1 MGYRVERAHILL
13 ATNNKNQRRDARL
26 LRALICWLMVAG
38 ILAVLG
44 CASSPTPPPVAPL
57 ADQPASTT
65 RAPAPTTPT
74 SHAQGADLPSLR
86 LRSASGTPG
95 SSSSPARAADTRP
108 SPPADADYA
117 QTEGLVLG
125 AGDVVRAPE

>member
-38 ILAVLG
+38 MLVVLG
-44 CASSPTPPPVAPL
+44 CASSPTPPPAAPP

-65 RAPAPTTPT
+65 RAPAPTT
-74 SHAQGADLPSLR
+74 SHAQDADLPSLR